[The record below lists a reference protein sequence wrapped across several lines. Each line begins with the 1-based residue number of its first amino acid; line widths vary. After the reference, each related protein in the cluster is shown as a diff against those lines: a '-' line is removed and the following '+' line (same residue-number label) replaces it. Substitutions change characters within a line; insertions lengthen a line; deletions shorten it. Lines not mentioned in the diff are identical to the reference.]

1 MNHDV
6 ENVVNTLRRIVR
18 ALRLSSTEAERRLGI
33 TGAQLFVLQQLAEH
47 SSLSVGELA
56 ARTLTDQSSV
66 SVVIARLCARKLV
79 VRRPSPTDG
88 RRVEVSV
95 TSAGRAALRKAPKLA
110 QTRLIQA
117 LRKVPKGKLRVVSR
131 VLDDVAGEMGAERA
145 GMFLE
150 GDGVRARR

>member
-1 MNHDV
+1 M
-6 ENVVNTLRRIVR
+6 
-18 ALRLSSTEAERRLGI
+18 
-33 TGAQLFVLQQLAEH
+33 
-47 SSLSVGELA
+47 
-56 ARTLTDQSSV
+56 
-66 SVVIARLCARKLV
+66 
-79 VRRPSPTDG
+79 
-88 RRVEVSV
+88 
-95 TSAGRAALRKAPKLA
+95 RKAPKLA